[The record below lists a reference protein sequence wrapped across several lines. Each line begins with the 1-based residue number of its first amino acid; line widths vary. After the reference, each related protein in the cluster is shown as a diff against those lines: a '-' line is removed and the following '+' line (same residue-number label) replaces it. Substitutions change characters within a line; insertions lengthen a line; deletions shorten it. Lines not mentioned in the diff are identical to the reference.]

1 MRRLATLALSLFL
14 ASHGFSQTSVIKSAD
29 PAGDAMEVRRLA
41 LISDLQFLAA
51 DAQNLTGK
59 PLAQALAM
67 AEVADVAWSLD
78 REWAKKLLREAYEL
92 TLPPEEEQL
101 KQRKRPAGAPPVFA
115 PEENRTRGSVRRRVL
130 EVARRDKA
138 LGEELA
144 ALGAQKLGK
153 FEEQLRQAEFADQA
167 LRDGD
172 LKAAGEHLLRALQ
185 TDPTQTSALNIIND
199 LAMRDRAAADALI
212 LQYIGLV
219 RSFPIS
225 YDDQSDLR
233 TTHML
238 SRLIFPHFD
247 PRRQEMPPPGPA
259 VMRAYVAYVID
270 TVGRGETSQMQR
282 SRLWLLSVWGLLKQY
297 APELTERF
305 LELEVRSRR
314 PNEPVPLPKTSL
326 ADEYRKRAKEQ
337 AKVKEELEK
346 DEPDEQ
352 VINAAIGRGD
362 FARARKLIDKLKDG
376 PAKGQLTDAVNARE
390 ALDLAAKGDAPGAEV
405 LAGRLNKAASILR
418 TYPALVEKC
427 AAKKDRPCASRLVS
441 QAVRQLKQSDATPA
455 TPLPGI
461 PASAIPTRKEVDP
474 VLMSLSKLAKL
485 ILPIDGAL
493 AAEVLTEMIA
503 AANRSEVDTGQGRTG
518 FETDVFGAFAAKNE
532 AEAVLAAQTLEDRLR
547 RIVSLAAIYKWR
559 AGGLAGTGGSGQ

>member
-1 MRRLATLALSLFL
+1 MRRLVSLTLLLLFSTSSL
-14 ASHGFSQTSVIKSAD
+14 SQTRAVKSAE
-29 PAGDAMEVRRLA
+29 AAEEALEVRRLA
-41 LISDLQFLAA
+41 LISDLQFLAS
-51 DAQNLTGK
+51 DSQNLTGK
-59 PLAQALAM
+59 PLARALAL
-67 AEVADVAWSLD
+67 AEVADAAWSLD
-78 REWAKKLLREAYEL
+78 REWAKRLLREAYEL

-101 KQRKRPAGAPPVFA
+101 KLRNRPAGAPPVFA

-144 ALGAQKLGK
+144 AIGAQKLGK
-153 FEEQLRQAEFADQA
+153 FEEQLRQTEFADQA

-185 TDPTQTSALNIIND
+185 TDPTQTSALNVIND
-199 LAMRDRAAADALI
+199 LARRDRAAADALI
-212 LQYIGLV
+212 LQYFALL

-233 TTHML
+233 TMHML

-247 PRRQEMPPPGPA
+247 PRRQDMSPPGPA
-259 VMRAYVAYVID
+259 VMRAYVSYVVD
-270 TVGRGETSQMQR
+270 TVSREEPSQMQR

-314 PNEPVPLPKTSL
+314 PNETVPLPKTSME
-326 ADEYRKRAKEQ
+326 DVYKKRAQEQ
-337 AKVKEELEK
+337 AKIQEELEK

-376 PAKGQLTDAVNARE
+376 PAKEQLTDAVNTRE
-390 ALDLAAKGDAPGAEV
+390 ALDLAAKGELPGAET

-418 TYPALVEKC
+418 TYPALIEKC
-427 AAKKDRPCASRLVS
+427 VAKKDRACALRLVS
-441 QAVRQLKQSDATPA
+441 QGVRQLKQSDTTPA
-455 TPLPGI
+455 TPPPGI

-474 VLMSLSKLAKL
+474 VLLSLSKLAKL

-493 AAEVLTEMIA
+493 AAEVLGEMVA
-503 AANRSEVDTGQGRTG
+503 AANRSEVDTSLGRTG
-518 FETDVFGAFAAKNE
+518 FETDVFKAFAAKNDG
-532 AEAVLAAQTLEDRLR
+532 EAVLVAQTLEDRLR
-547 RIVSLAAIYKWR
+547 RIVSLAAIYKGR
-559 AGGLAGTGGSGQ
+559 VEALAGKGRSN